1 MEKLEQ
7 EMNAPEKMAETPS
20 PKKTAGKKKKFRK
33 NQVIITALAIMIAVA
48 GYINYA
54 DSTLSTKEKA
64 DGTTA
69 DASTV
74 LKDISSL
81 DTDITDEVDAGTAG
95 DSSRTV
101 TETPGEAVLAGA
113 STYMAQA
120 RIDREQIRS
129 QNKDTLNE
137 IINNTALAIMIAVAG
152 YINYADSTLSTKEK
166 ADGTT
171 ADASTVLKDISSLD
185 TDITDEV
192 DAGTAG
198 DSSRTVTET
207 PGEAVLAGAST
218 YMAQARID
226 REQIR
231 SQNKDTLN
239 EIINNTNLSETERQ
253 SAVQSMVEMTE
264 LVEKE
269 SATELLLE
277 AKGFTDVVVNLTGET
292 ADIVVPMK
300 EVTEEQRAQ
309 IEDIVTRKTGIGVEN
324 IVITP
329 MSSAADTAAEES
341 AQ

>member
-48 GYINYA
+48 
-54 DSTLSTKEKA
+54 
-64 DGTTA
+64 
-69 DASTV
+69 
-74 LKDISSL
+74 
-81 DTDITDEVDAGTAG
+81 
-95 DSSRTV
+95 
-101 TETPGEAVLAGA
+101 
-113 STYMAQA
+113 
-120 RIDREQIRS
+120 
-129 QNKDTLNE
+129 
-137 IINNTALAIMIAVAG
+137 
-152 YINYADSTLSTKEK
+152 LSTKEK

>member
-1 MEKLEQ
+1 M
-7 EMNAPEKMAETPS
+7 
-20 PKKTAGKKKKFRK
+20 
-33 NQVIITALAIMIAVA
+33 
-48 GYINYA
+48 
-54 DSTLSTKEKA
+54 
-64 DGTTA
+64 
-69 DASTV
+69 
-74 LKDISSL
+74 
-81 DTDITDEVDAGTAG
+81 
-95 DSSRTV
+95 
-101 TETPGEAVLAGA
+101 
-113 STYMAQA
+113 
-120 RIDREQIRS
+120 
-129 QNKDTLNE
+129 
-137 IINNTALAIMIAVAG
+137 
-152 YINYADSTLSTKEK
+152 
-166 ADGTT
+166 
-171 ADASTVLKDISSLD
+171 
-185 TDITDEV
+185 
-192 DAGTAG
+192 
-198 DSSRTVTET
+198 

-277 AKGFTDVVVNLTGET
+277 AKGFNDVVVNLTGET

>member
-1 MEKLEQ
+1 MPAQ
-7 EMNAPEKMAETPS
+7 Q
-20 PKKTAGKKKKFRK
+20 G
-33 NQVIITALAIMIAVA
+33 
-48 GYINYA
+48 
-54 DSTLSTKEKA
+54 
-64 DGTTA
+64 
-69 DASTV
+69 
-74 LKDISSL
+74 
-81 DTDITDEVDAGTAG
+81 
-95 DSSRTV
+95 TV
-101 TETPGEAVLAGA
+101 TETPG
-113 STYMAQA
+113 Q
-120 RIDREQIRS
+120 
-129 QNKDTLNE
+129 
-137 IINNTALAIMIAVAG
+137 
-152 YINYADSTLSTKEK
+152 
-166 ADGTT
+166 
-171 ADASTVLKDISSLD
+171 
-185 TDITDEV
+185 
-192 DAGTAG
+192 
-198 DSSRTVTET
+198 
-207 PGEAVLAGAST
+207 AVLAGAST

-277 AKGFTDVVVNLTGET
+277 AKGFNDVVVNLTGET

>member
-1 MEKLEQ
+1 M
-7 EMNAPEKMAETPS
+7 
-20 PKKTAGKKKKFRK
+20 KKIMKK
-33 NQVIITALAIMIAVA
+33 NQVIITSLAILIAVA
-48 GYINYA
+48 GYLNFADVDLGFKDKEASTDSSIILDDVNYDLTDETALLDENGA
-54 DSTLSTKEKA
+54 DSSLT
-64 DGTTA
+64 DVQDQTT
-69 DASTV
+69 S
-74 LKDISSL
+74 
-81 DTDITDEVDAGTAG
+81 
-95 DSSRTV
+95 
-101 TETPGEAVLAGA
+101 TPGEAVLTAA
-113 STYMAQA
+113 SDFAAQA
-120 RIDREQIRS
+120 
-129 QNKDTLNE
+129 K
-137 IINNTALAIMIAVAG
+137 
-152 YINYADSTLSTKEK
+152 LS
-166 ADGTT
+166 
-171 ADASTVLKDISSLD
+171 
-185 TDITDEV
+185 
-192 DAGTAG
+192 
-198 DSSRTVTET
+198 
-207 PGEAVLAGAST
+207 
-218 YMAQARID
+218 

>member
-1 MEKLEQ
+1 M
-7 EMNAPEKMAETPS
+7 
-20 PKKTAGKKKKFRK
+20 KKIMKK
-33 NQVIITALAIMIAVA
+33 NQVIITSLAILIAVA
-48 GYINYA
+48 GYLNFADVDLGFKDKETSTDSSSILDDVDYDLTDETALLDENGA
-54 DSTLSTKEKA
+54 DSSLT
-64 DGTTA
+64 DVQDQTT
-69 DASTV
+69 S
-74 LKDISSL
+74 
-81 DTDITDEVDAGTAG
+81 
-95 DSSRTV
+95 
-101 TETPGEAVLAGA
+101 TPGEAVLTAA
-113 STYMAQA
+113 SDFAAQA
-120 RIDREQIRS
+120 
-129 QNKDTLNE
+129 K
-137 IINNTALAIMIAVAG
+137 
-152 YINYADSTLSTKEK
+152 LS
-166 ADGTT
+166 
-171 ADASTVLKDISSLD
+171 
-185 TDITDEV
+185 
-192 DAGTAG
+192 
-198 DSSRTVTET
+198 
-207 PGEAVLAGAST
+207 
-218 YMAQARID
+218 

>member
-33 NQVIITALAIMIAVA
+33 NQVII
-48 GYINYA
+48 
-54 DSTLSTKEKA
+54 
-64 DGTTA
+64 
-69 DASTV
+69 
-74 LKDISSL
+74 
-81 DTDITDEVDAGTAG
+81 
-95 DSSRTV
+95 
-101 TETPGEAVLAGA
+101 
-113 STYMAQA
+113 
-120 RIDREQIRS
+120 
-129 QNKDTLNE
+129 
-137 IINNTALAIMIAVAG
+137 TALAIMIAVAG

-329 MSSAADTAAEES
+329 MSSAADTAAEERCSVNFDIHVKKSGNAKSCVPGFFHVILFNLHHVLFLQPS
-341 AQ
+341 AVLSSPAAARSESPSAHLQPADSCSCK

>member
-54 DSTLSTKEKA
+54 DRTLSTKEKA

-81 DTDITDEVDAGTAG
+81 DTDITDEVD
-95 DSSRTV
+95 
-101 TETPGEAVLAGA
+101 
-113 STYMAQA
+113 
-120 RIDREQIRS
+120 
-129 QNKDTLNE
+129 
-137 IINNTALAIMIAVAG
+137 
-152 YINYADSTLSTKEK
+152 
-166 ADGTT
+166 
-171 ADASTVLKDISSLD
+171 
-185 TDITDEV
+185 
-192 DAGTAG
+192 
-198 DSSRTVTET
+198 
-207 PGEAVLAGAST
+207 AGAST

>member
-54 DSTLSTKEKA
+54 DSTLSEKGTA

-69 DASTV
+69 DTSTV

-81 DTDITDEVDAGTAG
+81 DTDITDEVDAGAAG
-95 DSSRTV
+95 DSRT
-101 TETPGEAVLAGA
+101 
-113 STYMAQA
+113 
-120 RIDREQIRS
+120 I
-129 QNKDTLNE
+129 
-137 IINNTALAIMIAVAG
+137 
-152 YINYADSTLSTKEK
+152 
-166 ADGTT
+166 
-171 ADASTVLKDISSLD
+171 
-185 TDITDEV
+185 
-192 DAGTAG
+192 
-198 DSSRTVTET
+198 TET

-239 EIINNTNLSETERQ
+239 EIINNTNLTETERQ

-277 AKGFTDVVVNLTGET
+277 AKGFSDVVVNLTGET

-300 EVTEEQRAQ
+300 EVSEEQRAQ

-324 IVITP
+324 IVISP
-329 MSSAADTAAEES
+329 MSSAADTTSSES
-341 AQ
+341 TQ

>member
-54 DSTLSTKEKA
+54 DSTLSTKGTA

-69 DASTV
+69 DTSTV

-81 DTDITDEVDAGTAG
+81 DTDITDEVDAGAAG
-95 DSSRTV
+95 DSSRTI

-120 RIDREQIRS
+120 RIDRE
-129 QNKDTLNE
+129 
-137 IINNTALAIMIAVAG
+137 
-152 YINYADSTLSTKEK
+152 
-166 ADGTT
+166 
-171 ADASTVLKDISSLD
+171 
-185 TDITDEV
+185 
-192 DAGTAG
+192 
-198 DSSRTVTET
+198 
-207 PGEAVLAGAST
+207 
-218 YMAQARID
+218 
-226 REQIR
+226 
-231 SQNKDTLN
+231 QNKDTLN

>member
-33 NQVIITALAIMIAVA
+33 NQVII
-48 GYINYA
+48 
-54 DSTLSTKEKA
+54 
-64 DGTTA
+64 
-69 DASTV
+69 
-74 LKDISSL
+74 
-81 DTDITDEVDAGTAG
+81 
-95 DSSRTV
+95 
-101 TETPGEAVLAGA
+101 
-113 STYMAQA
+113 
-120 RIDREQIRS
+120 
-129 QNKDTLNE
+129 
-137 IINNTALAIMIAVAG
+137 TALAIMIAVAG

-277 AKGFTDVVVNLTGET
+277 AKGFTDVLTGET

>member
-137 IINNTALAIMIAVAG
+137 IINNT
-152 YINYADSTLSTKEK
+152 
-166 ADGTT
+166 
-171 ADASTVLKDISSLD
+171 
-185 TDITDEV
+185 
-192 DAGTAG
+192 
-198 DSSRTVTET
+198 
-207 PGEAVLAGAST
+207 
-218 YMAQARID
+218 
-226 REQIR
+226 
-231 SQNKDTLN
+231 
-239 EIINNTNLSETERQ
+239 NLSETERQ

-269 SATELLLE
+269 LLLE
-277 AKGFTDVVVNLTGET
+277 AKGFNDVVVNLTGET

>member
-54 DSTLSTKEKA
+54 DSTLSTKGTA

-69 DASTV
+69 DTSTV

-81 DTDITDEVDAGTAG
+81 DTDITDEVDAGAAG
-95 DSSRTV
+95 DSSRT
-101 TETPGEAVLAGA
+101 
-113 STYMAQA
+113 
-120 RIDREQIRS
+120 I
-129 QNKDTLNE
+129 
-137 IINNTALAIMIAVAG
+137 
-152 YINYADSTLSTKEK
+152 
-166 ADGTT
+166 
-171 ADASTVLKDISSLD
+171 
-185 TDITDEV
+185 
-192 DAGTAG
+192 
-198 DSSRTVTET
+198 TET

-253 SAVQSMVEMTE
+253 SMVEMTE

-277 AKGFTDVVVNLTGET
+277 AKGFNDVVVNLTGET

>member
-101 TETPGEAVLAGA
+101 TET
-113 STYMAQA
+113 
-120 RIDREQIRS
+120 
-129 QNKDTLNE
+129 
-137 IINNTALAIMIAVAG
+137 
-152 YINYADSTLSTKEK
+152 
-166 ADGTT
+166 
-171 ADASTVLKDISSLD
+171 
-185 TDITDEV
+185 
-192 DAGTAG
+192 
-198 DSSRTVTET
+198 
-207 PGEAVLAGAST
+207 GEAVLAGAST

-277 AKGFTDVVVNLTGET
+277 AKGFNDVVVNLTGET

>member
-54 DSTLSTKEKA
+54 DSTLSTKGTA

-69 DASTV
+69 DTSTV

-81 DTDITDEVDAGTAG
+81 DTDITDEVDAGAAG
-95 DSSRTV
+95 GAGPSAE
-101 TETPGEAVLAGA
+101 ETPRSSFRACTV
-113 STYMAQA
+113 SRPT
-120 RIDREQIRS
+120 EQ
-129 QNKDTLNE
+129 Q
-137 IINNTALAIMIAVAG
+137 
-152 YINYADSTLSTKEK
+152 
-166 ADGTT
+166 
-171 ADASTVLKDISSLD
+171 
-185 TDITDEV
+185 
-192 DAGTAG
+192 
-198 DSSRTVTET
+198 
-207 PGEAVLAGAST
+207 
-218 YMAQARID
+218 
-226 REQIR
+226 QIR

-277 AKGFTDVVVNLTGET
+277 AKGFNDVVVNLTGET

-300 EVTEEQRAQ
+300 DRQ
-309 IEDIVTRKTGIGVEN
+309 
-324 IVITP
+324 
-329 MSSAADTAAEES
+329 ES
-341 AQ
+341 CLC

>member
-54 DSTLSTKEKA
+54 DSTLSTKGTA

-69 DASTV
+69 DTSTV

-81 DTDITDEVDAGTAG
+81 DTDITDEVDAG
-95 DSSRTV
+95 DSSRT
-101 TETPGEAVLAGA
+101 
-113 STYMAQA
+113 
-120 RIDREQIRS
+120 I
-129 QNKDTLNE
+129 
-137 IINNTALAIMIAVAG
+137 
-152 YINYADSTLSTKEK
+152 
-166 ADGTT
+166 
-171 ADASTVLKDISSLD
+171 
-185 TDITDEV
+185 
-192 DAGTAG
+192 
-198 DSSRTVTET
+198 TET

-239 EIINNTNLSETERQ
+239 EIINNTNLSEIERQ

>member
-69 DASTV
+69 DA
-74 LKDISSL
+74 
-81 DTDITDEVDAGTAG
+81 GTAG

-101 TETPGEAVLAGA
+101 TETL
-113 STYMAQA
+113 
-120 RIDREQIRS
+120 
-129 QNKDTLNE
+129 
-137 IINNTALAIMIAVAG
+137 
-152 YINYADSTLSTKEK
+152 
-166 ADGTT
+166 
-171 ADASTVLKDISSLD
+171 
-185 TDITDEV
+185 
-192 DAGTAG
+192 
-198 DSSRTVTET
+198 
-207 PGEAVLAGAST
+207 GEAVLAGAST

-269 SATELLLE
+269 SATEL
-277 AKGFTDVVVNLTGET
+277 TDVVVNLTGET

>member
-1 MEKLEQ
+1 MEKSEQ
-7 EMNAPEKMAETPS
+7 EKNAPEKMTETPL
-20 PKKTAGKKKKFRK
+20 PKKAAGKKKKFRK

-54 DSTLSTKEKA
+54 DSTLSTKETA
-64 DGTTA
+64 DGTA
-69 DASTV
+69 DAGNV

-81 DTDITDEVDAGTAG
+81 DADITDEVDAGTAG
-95 DSSRTV
+95 DSSRT
-101 TETPGEAVLAGA
+101 
-113 STYMAQA
+113 
-120 RIDREQIRS
+120 I
-129 QNKDTLNE
+129 
-137 IINNTALAIMIAVAG
+137 
-152 YINYADSTLSTKEK
+152 
-166 ADGTT
+166 
-171 ADASTVLKDISSLD
+171 
-185 TDITDEV
+185 
-192 DAGTAG
+192 
-198 DSSRTVTET
+198 TET

-277 AKGFTDVVVNLTGET
+277 AKGFSDVVVNLTGET

-324 IVITP
+324 IVISPVNSEAGT
-329 MSSAADTAAEES
+329 AEEAS
-341 AQ
+341 

>member
-1 MEKLEQ
+1 MEKSEQ
-7 EMNAPEKMAETPS
+7 EKNAPEKMTETPL

-54 DSTLSTKEKA
+54 DSTLSTKETA
-64 DGTTA
+64 DGTA
-69 DASTV
+69 DAGNV

-95 DSSRTV
+95 DSSRT
-101 TETPGEAVLAGA
+101 
-113 STYMAQA
+113 
-120 RIDREQIRS
+120 I
-129 QNKDTLNE
+129 
-137 IINNTALAIMIAVAG
+137 
-152 YINYADSTLSTKEK
+152 
-166 ADGTT
+166 
-171 ADASTVLKDISSLD
+171 
-185 TDITDEV
+185 
-192 DAGTAG
+192 
-198 DSSRTVTET
+198 TET

-277 AKGFTDVVVNLTGET
+277 AKGFSDVVVNLTGET

-324 IVITP
+324 IVISPVNSEAGT
-329 MSSAADTAAEES
+329 AEEAS
-341 AQ
+341 

>member
-1 MEKLEQ
+1 MEKSEQ
-7 EMNAPEKMAETPS
+7 EKNAPEKMTETPL
-20 PKKTAGKKKKFRK
+20 PKKAAGKKKKFRK

-54 DSTLSTKEKA
+54 DSTLSTKETA
-64 DGTTA
+64 DGTA
-69 DASTV
+69 DAGNV

-95 DSSRTV
+95 DSSRT
-101 TETPGEAVLAGA
+101 
-113 STYMAQA
+113 
-120 RIDREQIRS
+120 I
-129 QNKDTLNE
+129 
-137 IINNTALAIMIAVAG
+137 
-152 YINYADSTLSTKEK
+152 
-166 ADGTT
+166 
-171 ADASTVLKDISSLD
+171 
-185 TDITDEV
+185 
-192 DAGTAG
+192 
-198 DSSRTVTET
+198 TET

-277 AKGFTDVVVNLTGET
+277 AKGFSDVVVNLTGET

-324 IVITP
+324 IVISPVNSEAGT
-329 MSSAADTAAEES
+329 AEEAS
-341 AQ
+341 LGNEQQK

>member
-1 MEKLEQ
+1 MEKSEQ
-7 EMNAPEKMAETPS
+7 EKNAPEKMTETPL
-20 PKKTAGKKKKFRK
+20 PKKAAGKKKKFRK

-48 GYINYA
+48 GYLNYA
-54 DSTLSTKEKA
+54 DSTLSTKETA
-64 DGTTA
+64 DGTA
-69 DASTV
+69 DAGNV

-95 DSSRTV
+95 DSSRT
-101 TETPGEAVLAGA
+101 
-113 STYMAQA
+113 
-120 RIDREQIRS
+120 I
-129 QNKDTLNE
+129 
-137 IINNTALAIMIAVAG
+137 
-152 YINYADSTLSTKEK
+152 
-166 ADGTT
+166 
-171 ADASTVLKDISSLD
+171 
-185 TDITDEV
+185 
-192 DAGTAG
+192 
-198 DSSRTVTET
+198 TET

-277 AKGFTDVVVNLTGET
+277 AKGFSDVVVNLTGET

-324 IVITP
+324 IVISPVNSEAGT
-329 MSSAADTAAEES
+329 AEEAS
-341 AQ
+341 

>member
-1 MEKLEQ
+1 MEKSEQ
-7 EMNAPEKMAETPS
+7 EKNAPEKMTETPL
-20 PKKTAGKKKKFRK
+20 PKKAAGKKKKFRK

-54 DSTLSTKEKA
+54 DSTLSTKETA
-64 DGTTA
+64 DGTA
-69 DASTV
+69 DAGNV

-95 DSSRTV
+95 DSSRT
-101 TETPGEAVLAGA
+101 
-113 STYMAQA
+113 
-120 RIDREQIRS
+120 I
-129 QNKDTLNE
+129 
-137 IINNTALAIMIAVAG
+137 
-152 YINYADSTLSTKEK
+152 
-166 ADGTT
+166 
-171 ADASTVLKDISSLD
+171 
-185 TDITDEV
+185 
-192 DAGTAG
+192 
-198 DSSRTVTET
+198 TET

-277 AKGFTDVVVNLTGET
+277 TKGFSDVVVNLTGET

-324 IVITP
+324 IVISPVNSEAGT
-329 MSSAADTAAEES
+329 AEEAS
-341 AQ
+341 

>member
-54 DSTLSTKEKA
+54 DSTLSEKGTA

-69 DASTV
+69 DTSTV

-81 DTDITDEVDAGTAG
+81 DTDITDEVDAGAAG
-95 DSSRTV
+95 DSRT
-101 TETPGEAVLAGA
+101 
-113 STYMAQA
+113 
-120 RIDREQIRS
+120 I
-129 QNKDTLNE
+129 
-137 IINNTALAIMIAVAG
+137 
-152 YINYADSTLSTKEK
+152 
-166 ADGTT
+166 
-171 ADASTVLKDISSLD
+171 
-185 TDITDEV
+185 
-192 DAGTAG
+192 
-198 DSSRTVTET
+198 TET

-239 EIINNTNLSETERQ
+239 EIINNTNLTETERQ

-277 AKGFTDVVVNLTGET
+277 AKGFSDVVVNLTGET
-292 ADIVVPMK
+292 ADIVVPMR
-300 EVTEEQRAQ
+300 EVSEEQRAQ

-324 IVITP
+324 IVISP
-329 MSSAADTAAEES
+329 MSSAADTTSSES
-341 AQ
+341 TQ

>member
-54 DSTLSTKEKA
+54 DSTLSTKEKE

-69 DASTV
+69 DAS
-74 LKDISSL
+74 
-81 DTDITDEVDAGTAG
+81 
-95 DSSRTV
+95 
-101 TETPGEAVLAGA
+101 
-113 STYMAQA
+113 
-120 RIDREQIRS
+120 
-129 QNKDTLNE
+129 
-137 IINNTALAIMIAVAG
+137 
-152 YINYADSTLSTKEK
+152 
-166 ADGTT
+166 
-171 ADASTVLKDISSLD
+171 
-185 TDITDEV
+185 TDEV

-239 EIINNTNLSETERQ
+239 EIINNTNLSEIERQ

-277 AKGFTDVVVNLTGET
+277 AKGFTDVVVN
-292 ADIVVPMK
+292 
-300 EVTEEQRAQ
+300 
-309 IEDIVTRKTGIGVEN
+309 

-329 MSSAADTAAEES
+329 MSSATDTAAEES

>member
-54 DSTLSTKEKA
+54 DSTLSTKETA
-64 DGTTA
+64 DGTA
-69 DASTV
+69 DAGNV

-95 DSSRTV
+95 DSSRT
-101 TETPGEAVLAGA
+101 
-113 STYMAQA
+113 
-120 RIDREQIRS
+120 I
-129 QNKDTLNE
+129 
-137 IINNTALAIMIAVAG
+137 
-152 YINYADSTLSTKEK
+152 
-166 ADGTT
+166 
-171 ADASTVLKDISSLD
+171 
-185 TDITDEV
+185 
-192 DAGTAG
+192 
-198 DSSRTVTET
+198 TET

-277 AKGFTDVVVNLTGET
+277 AKGFSDVVVNLTGET

-324 IVITP
+324 IVISPVNSEAGT
-329 MSSAADTAAEES
+329 AEEAS
-341 AQ
+341 